1 MDYVI
6 LDDFEIKNLQ
16 EKVNVY
22 IKKGYRPIGGIS
34 AVNQKDGFIEY
45 LQNMVKENQ

>member
-6 LDDFEIKNLQ
+6 LDEYEIKTLQ
-16 EKVNVY
+16 KKVNTY
-22 IKKGYRPIGGIS
+22 IKKGFRPIGGVS

-45 LQNMVKENQ
+45 LQSMTKEKQ

>member
-6 LDDFEIKNLQ
+6 LDEYEIKIL
-16 EKVNVY
+16 EKKVNTY
-22 IKKGYRPIGGIS
+22 IQKGYRPIGGVT

-45 LQNMVKENQ
+45 LQSMVKEN